1 MVDAVVPALVG
12 WVAAA
17 GTARS
22 AAGSMRLAAATL
34 RNFDFARLVSWLMI
48 ILQLVMIRPVS

>member
-17 GTARS
+17 GAARS
-22 AAGSMRLAAATL
+22 TAGSMRLAAAT
-34 RNFDFARLVSWLMI
+34 RWNFDFARLVSWLMI
-48 ILQLVMIRPVS
+48 VLQFVMILPVS